1 MRPQAAQATRIVM
14 RLVVVVAVAL
24 SVIPTAFSF
33 HQGTSCQPW
42 RSRIID
48 FSRPE
53 QQYLINHAGN
63 LTAADPAAGHPA
75 TAATYVTRADTQRFY
90 LDQRR
95 EDDGQIRT
103 RVYDGIE
110 WYQARLSGCGP
121 TDAQRSLTAQ
131 RQSRHYS
138 ALAHAT
144 FNAAP
149 QQHAGRRM
157 PNSPRQ
163 NVVRK
168 EDVTKIRSE
177 QADGPKG

>member
-1 MRPQAAQATRIVM
+1 MRPRAAQATRIVM

-48 FSRPE
+48 LSRVE
-53 QQYLINHAGN
+53 QQYSIHHVSN

-75 TAATYVTRADTQRFY
+75 TAATYMTRADTQRFY

-110 WYQARLSGCGP
+110 WYQARLNGCGP
-121 TDAQRSLTAQ
+121 TDAQILLTAQ
-131 RQSRHYS
+131 REARYYS
-138 ALAHAT
+138 ALTHAS
-144 FNAAP
+144 FPRVPQMENGRHKPRRP
-149 QQHAGRRM
+149 QQTVMG
-157 PNSPRQ
+157 
-163 NVVRK
+163 K
-168 EDVTKIRSE
+168 EDVTKIRSGR
-177 QADGPKG
+177 ADGPKG